1 MHKISFPLVKTA
13 KDFLPLKPYFID
25 NRHRLIIGLLCLLT
39 VDFLQLMIPIVLKRV
54 IDALTYKNATT
65 NLLIKYG
72 ITILTISLSIAILRY
87 IWRLCV
93 IGHSRMVEERLRNRL
108 FSHLQ
113 RLSMSFFQKTKTGDI
128 MARSINDI
136 NAVRMATG
144 MGLVSLIDG
153 MVIGVA
159 AVCFMIYI
167 SPSLTVLSLIPAP
180 FVIYL
185 ARVYTK
191 KMAQGHDAV
200 QKSFSDLTESVREA
214 FAGIRVVKSFAR
226 EKWTS
231 MKVEREGRDYI
242 SNNIRLARTLAIFFP
257 IMTIF
262 TNLGLAIV
270 ILFGGRSTILGNIT
284 TGDFVAFIGYLNLLT
299 WPMMA
304 MGWVTNLFQ
313 RGAVSMRRISGIL
326 NEVPEI
332 SSPENGIE
340 LKNARGS
347 IKIENVN
354 YKYPDKAEFALKDIS
369 LNIEKGHT
377 VSLVGRVGSGKS
389 TLLNLL
395 PRLIDPHS
403 GNISI
408 DGINNQGINLIS
420 LRKNIGFITQE
431 AFIFSD
437 TIKNNIIFGR
447 EDITERQIE
456 NALKSARI
464 YDDVMALDKG
474 IYTVLG
480 EKGINLSGGQ
490 RQRLTIARAMIIDP
504 PILILDD
511 SLAMIDTR
519 TEEQILNEI
528 INLRKGKT
536 NIVVSH
542 RLSTISRADYVV
554 VMDRGRIVETGD
566 HKTLLNNG
574 NEFCRLYER
583 QFLSHDPTEGL
594 I

>member
-1 MHKISFPLVKTA
+1 
-13 KDFLPLKPYFID
+13 
-25 NRHRLIIGLLCLLT
+25 
-39 VDFLQLMIPIVLKRV
+39 
-54 IDALTYKNATT
+54 
-65 NLLIKYG
+65 
-72 ITILTISLSIAILRY
+72 
-87 IWRLCV
+87 
-93 IGHSRMVEERLRNRL
+93 
-108 FSHLQ
+108 
-113 RLSMSFFQKTKTGDI
+113 
-128 MARSINDI
+128 
-136 NAVRMATG
+136 
-144 MGLVSLIDG
+144 
-153 MVIGVA
+153 
-159 AVCFMIYI
+159 
-167 SPSLTVLSLIPAP
+167 
-180 FVIYL
+180 
-185 ARVYTK
+185 
-191 KMAQGHDAV
+191 
-200 QKSFSDLTESVREA
+200 
-214 FAGIRVVKSFAR
+214 
-226 EKWTS
+226 
-231 MKVEREGRDYI
+231 
-242 SNNIRLARTLAIFFP
+242 
-257 IMTIF
+257 
-262 TNLGLAIV
+262 
-270 ILFGGRSTILGNIT
+270 
-284 TGDFVAFIGYLNLLT
+284 
-299 WPMMA
+299 MMA

-490 RQRLTIARAMIIDP
+490 RQRLRIARAMIIDP